1 MCSSDLR
8 PALKA
13 VGDALRSLDAPT
25 LSRAAAGETI
35 SVAGHDLSPEDI
47 LFDRATRGGLVVE
60 ADSELT
66 VALDPVVTP
75 ELRLEGLARELQSKL
90 QAHRKELDLAVADRI
105 QVRILSESAELEQV
119 VAVHGASIASEVQ
132 ADSLEFSRTP
142 ASGIRIE
149 GIDLELAVVKV
160 R

>member
-1 MCSSDLR
+1 MSNFAFLQSEWPLLFEAATQAEGMANTDARASCFYSR
-8 PALKA
+8 RAL
-13 VGDALRSLDAPT
+13 
-25 LSRAAAGETI
+25 
-35 SVAGHDLSPEDI
+35 
-47 LFDRATRGGLVVE
+47 
-60 ADSELT
+60 ELT